1 MAVTAKTARGA
12 ARKPGG
18 ASRRHAQ
25 AVPDFQARNANMRL
39 TESEL
44 SVLLRAIQA
53 AGREPLDDSAH
64 YARFDF
70 QPYAG
75 LQRPGGMFGR
85 FNAAA

>member
-25 AVPDFQARNANMRL
+25 SVPDFQARNANVRL
-39 TESEL
+39 MESEL

-53 AGREPLDDSAH
+53 AGRKPLDDSAH
-64 YARFDF
+64 YARFGF
-70 QPYAG
+70 LAHAG
-75 LQRPGGMFGR
+75 LQLPGGMPDR
-85 FNAAA
+85 VNTAA

>member
-1 MAVTAKTARGA
+1 
-12 ARKPGG
+12 
-18 ASRRHAQ
+18 
-25 AVPDFQARNANMRL
+25 MRL
-39 TESEL
+39 TELEL

-64 YARFDF
+64 YARFDS

-75 LQRPGGMFGR
+75 LQRPGGMLGR